1 MTVDIFIPFWGAP
14 DLLHAAVRSVQS
26 QTDPDWRLTV
36 VDDCYPDAA
45 VGPDIEALGDP
56 RITYLRNDVNLG
68 LARNWTRCRDL
79 ATGELMMFL
88 GCDDLLQPDFVA
100 TVHAA
105 HAEDP
110 EAAVI
115 EVGVQPVD
123 EDGRPVLPLPDKLK
137 RALMPRVEGR
147 TVLGGE
153 DLAVSLLRGNW
164 LYWPSL
170 VFRTEKI
177 KQHDFRE
184 DLDIILDLALVIDMV
199 AAGETL
205 ALDPTVC
212 FSYRRHTASLSAATL
227 VDGSRL
233 PDERRYFEAVEAQM
247 RVRGWDR
254 AARTARRRW
263 VSRSHALTLLPRAV
277 RSRTSVGPLLI
288 HAFGR

>member
-277 RSRTSVGPLLI
+277 RSRTSVGPLLT